1 MNLPENKKMRSYLD
15 LIPISARVRRRQNR
29 MILLCITIA
38 VLLVTTIFSS
48 ADMTLR
54 GESIALREK
63 HGSWHIRLDQVTEK
77 AAEEISRRPDVT
89 AAGWS
94 SVFNTDADQPWYIGE
109 RKAALYGTDETYL
122 EALAGGME
130 EGSFPRNDRE
140 VVLSS
145 NAGLALDVE
154 PGDTVTLETPAGA
167 SEYTVSGFGSD
178 EREYYEGQT
187 YLVAVYMTEAAF
199 EALLEENGVTAAA
212 PSFYVQFESAAA
224 AAEAR
229 EELQARYQLPEDS
242 IQENT
247 AVMGLAGQSSSE
259 AVKNIYGIAFVLFF
273 LVLLAGVLM
282 ISGGMNSN
290 VAQRTKFFGMLRC
303 VGASRRQICR
313 FVRLEALHWC
323 RTAVPAGLI
332 LGTLIT
338 WAVCALLRF
347 FIGGEFASTPVLA
360 VSPAGLAAGALS
372 GVATVLLAAQVPA
385 RRAAKVSPM
394 EAASGNS
401 GTVPAVRRTGRLLFG
416 KAEWTLGI
424 RHAAASRKNWFLMT
438 ASFALSIVLF
448 LCFSV
453 GLDFARQ
460 LVPTLKPWQP
470 DLSLNGYA
478 NALLLEPELL
488 EEIREI
494 PQVEGVYGVSYLG
507 QVPAASSRAGVS
519 AVNLMAYTEGLL
531 ESMEGSAVEGD
542 LSAICGDSGQA
553 ATIQSQ
559 DNPLQAGDT
568 LQIGGEE
575 ITIACAV
582 SSGLYS
588 SEYSVICSPE
598 TFKRLTGEENYS
610 LIGVRLAKGASDD
623 TVRQI
628 SSLAGRD
635 VIFEDLRQGNRDDAA
650 TYLAAQLVAYSFLA
664 VIAVITLFQML
675 NSVSM
680 SVTARARQYGA
691 MRAVGMDGRQLA
703 GMITA
708 EALTYAV
715 SGLITGC
722 GAGVVLSRTLHL
734 LLLTKY
740 FGTPW
745 SLPVTKLLLILVF
758 GFAAAFLAA
767 WAPARRI
774 RRMPVTDTIGE
785 L

>member
-38 VLLVTTIFSS
+38 VLLVTTTFSS

-54 GESIALREK
+54 GEGIALREK
-63 HGSWHIRLDQVTEK
+63 HGSWHIRLDQVTEE

-94 SVFNTDADQPWYIGE
+94 SVLNTDADQPWYIGA

-130 EGSFPRNDRE
+130 EGSFPRNDGE
-140 VVLSS
+140 VVLSA
-145 NAGLALDVE
+145 NARLALDVE

-167 SEYTVSGFGSD
+167 AEYTVSGFGSD

-212 PSFYVQFESAAA
+212 SSFYVQFESAAA

-303 VGASRRQICR
+303 VGASRRQIRR

-347 FIGGEFASTPVLA
+347 FIGGEFASTPVFA

-372 GVATVLLAAQVPA
+372 GVVTVLLAAQAPA
-385 RRAAKVSPM
+385 RRAAKVSPYGGRVRKQRNRSGGAPHRK
-394 EAASGNS
+394 AAFRKSGMDS
-401 GTVPAVRRTGRLLFG
+401 GDPPCGSLQEKLVFDDGKLCLKHRFVPLLFG
-416 KAEWTLGI
+416 
-424 RHAAASRKNWFLMT
+424 
-438 ASFALSIVLF
+438 
-448 LCFSV
+448 
-453 GLDFARQ
+453 
-460 LVPTLKPWQP
+460 
-470 DLSLNGYA
+470 
-478 NALLLEPELL
+478 
-488 EEIREI
+488 
-494 PQVEGVYGVSYLG
+494 
-507 QVPAASSRAGVS
+507 RA
-519 AVNLMAYTEGLL
+519 
-531 ESMEGSAVEGD
+531 
-542 LSAICGDSGQA
+542 
-553 ATIQSQ
+553 
-559 DNPLQAGDT
+559 
-568 LQIGGEE
+568 
-575 ITIACAV
+575 
-582 SSGLYS
+582 
-588 SEYSVICSPE
+588 
-598 TFKRLTGEENYS
+598 
-610 LIGVRLAKGASDD
+610 
-623 TVRQI
+623 
-628 SSLAGRD
+628 
-635 VIFEDLRQGNRDDAA
+635 
-650 TYLAAQLVAYSFLA
+650 
-664 VIAVITLFQML
+664 
-675 NSVSM
+675 
-680 SVTARARQYGA
+680 
-691 MRAVGMDGRQLA
+691 
-703 GMITA
+703 
-708 EALTYAV
+708 
-715 SGLITGC
+715 
-722 GAGVVLSRTLHL
+722 
-734 LLLTKY
+734 
-740 FGTPW
+740 
-745 SLPVTKLLLILVF
+745 
-758 GFAAAFLAA
+758 
-767 WAPARRI
+767 
-774 RRMPVTDTIGE
+774 
-785 L
+785 

>member
-63 HGSWHIRLDQVTEK
+63 HGSWHIRLDQVTEE

-94 SVFNTDADQPWYIGE
+94 SVLNADADQPWYIGE
-109 RKAALYGTDETYL
+109 RKAALYGT
-122 EALAGGME
+122 
-130 EGSFPRNDRE
+130 
-140 VVLSS
+140 
-145 NAGLALDVE
+145 
-154 PGDTVTLETPAGA
+154 
-167 SEYTVSGFGSD
+167 D

-212 PSFYVQFESAAA
+212 SSFYVQFESAAA
-224 AAEAR
+224 AAEAK
-229 EELQARYQLPEDS
+229 EELQARYQLPEES

-372 GVATVLLAAQVPA
+372 GVVTVLLAVQAPA

-394 EAASGNS
+394 EAAYGNS
-401 GTVPAVRRTGRLLFG
+401 GTVLAVRRTGRLLLG

-453 GLDFARQ
+453 GLDFARTA
-460 LVPTLKPWQP
+460 VRRPAVARGDRPRPDHPPRPHPGRRAHRQP
-470 DLSLNGYA
+470 
-478 NALLLEPELL
+478 
-488 EEIREI
+488 
-494 PQVEGVYGVSYLG
+494 
-507 QVPAASSRAGVS
+507 
-519 AVNLMAYTEGLL
+519 
-531 ESMEGSAVEGD
+531 
-542 LSAICGDSGQA
+542 
-553 ATIQSQ
+553 
-559 DNPLQAGDT
+559 
-568 LQIGGEE
+568 
-575 ITIACAV
+575 
-582 SSGLYS
+582 
-588 SEYSVICSPE
+588 
-598 TFKRLTGEENYS
+598 
-610 LIGVRLAKGASDD
+610 
-623 TVRQI
+623 
-628 SSLAGRD
+628 
-635 VIFEDLRQGNRDDAA
+635 
-650 TYLAAQLVAYSFLA
+650 
-664 VIAVITLFQML
+664 
-675 NSVSM
+675 
-680 SVTARARQYGA
+680 
-691 MRAVGMDGRQLA
+691 
-703 GMITA
+703 
-708 EALTYAV
+708 
-715 SGLITGC
+715 
-722 GAGVVLSRTLHL
+722 
-734 LLLTKY
+734 
-740 FGTPW
+740 
-745 SLPVTKLLLILVF
+745 
-758 GFAAAFLAA
+758 
-767 WAPARRI
+767 
-774 RRMPVTDTIGE
+774 
-785 L
+785 